1 MLHSII
7 NQQLGRYLITAL
19 LGRGGMAAVY
29 RARDTVLQRD
39 VALKVLY
46 PQYTAEKAVLE
57 RFKREAITAAALEHP
72 HIVPIYDVD
81 EQNDLV
87 FISMKLLEGR
97 TLQDILNERGTITLA
112 EFMPILHQI
121 ACALDYAHGRGIV
134 HRDIKPGNIML
145 QLAPNLGTGGTS
157 ISTATAMLAD
167 FGIAKVHDIPGLTTT
182 GALIGTPDYMAPEQ
196 IGNQNVDGRA
206 DIYALGILAFRAL
219 TGRRAFEGNTQEV
232 LLAHLYH
239 QPPAPST
246 INPQLSAAVD
256 AVVLQAL
263 HKQPDQRYPT
273 AGTFVQALSKA
284 QMDTTV
290 IGTSPAVLQSYIHP
304 GSSNTVTPA
313 AVSGW
318 PLPPQA
324 IRPAQRLPGLPGWLS
339 WVSMALMLVLIGF
352 LLALFVVGQTSRIV
366 DNQTSDRPAGVQSAI
381 IATETTEVPVAIVD
395 GPSPTAT
402 MPALPTVAASP
413 ETVPIIPIDTTLPD
427 EPVAAPEPTAPVPN
441 TPVLPPPPP
450 PPTGT
455 PPPPLPTSTS
465 PPTNT
470 PTGTPPPT
478 DTPTSTPPP
487 TDTPIST
494 PLPTNT
500 PLPTVASSCPQE
512 WLTGGFGKLYNDN
525 VEVRVRLGCPTKS
538 LIPDRATIH
547 FFDGGTMYW
556 WAHSD
561 TIYVLLDP
569 VAGDY
574 LVVDKQE
581 AASYPEPTP
590 DPDDP
595 QAPVRGF
602 GRVYYHRPG
611 VQEALGTPRSTEIVL
626 DPHGVWQPFE
636 NGFMLWVPAQTDPQN
651 PLKFIFVL
659 YDDGT
664 FQYYRDSYQD

>member
-1 MLHSII
+1 MTIMLHSII

-46 PQYTAEKAVLE
+46 PQYTAEKALVE

-81 EQNDLV
+81 EQDGLV

-97 TLQDILNERGTITLA
+97 TLQDVLNERGTVTLA
-112 EFMPILHQI
+112 EFVPILHQI
-121 ACALDYAHGRGIV
+121 ACALDYAHSRGIV
-134 HRDIKPGNIML
+134 HRDIKPGNLML
-145 QLAPNLGTGGTS
+145 QLTPNPTTGRTS

-167 FGIAKVHDIPGLTTT
+167 FGIAKVYDTPSLTTT

-219 TGRRAFEGNTQEV
+219 TGRRVFEGNTQEV

-256 AVVLQAL
+256 AVILQAL

-273 AGTFVQALSKA
+273 AGAFAQALSQA
-284 QMDTTV
+284 HTDATV
-290 IGTSPAVLQSYIHP
+290 IGTSPAVLQSYIQP
-304 GSSNTVTPA
+304 SSSNTVTTA

-318 PLPPQA
+318 PLPPQV
-324 IRPAQRLPGLPGWLS
+324 ITPAQRLPSLPGWLS
-339 WVSMALMLVLIGF
+339 WVSMALLLVLIGF

-366 DNQTSDRPAGVQSAI
+366 DNQTGDRPVGAQSAI
-381 IATETTEVPVAIVD
+381 IATETTALPAAIVD
-395 GPSPTAT
+395 VPSPTAT
-402 MPALPTVAASP
+402 IPVLPTATASP
-413 ETVPIIPIDTTLPD
+413 ETVTIIPIDTTVPD
-427 EPVAAPEPTAPVPN
+427 DPVAAPMPTAPVPN
-441 TPVLPPPPP
+441 TPVPPPPPASVTAMPPPP
-450 PPTGT
+450 PPTDT
-455 PPPPLPTSTS
+455 PTS
-465 PPTNT
+465 
-470 PTGTPPPT
+470 TPPPT

-487 TDTPIST
+487 TDTPTST
-494 PLPTNT
+494 PLPTDT
-500 PLPTVASSCPQE
+500 PPPTAIPACPQG
-512 WLTGGFGKLYNDN
+512 LLAGGFEKLYNDN
-525 VEVRVRLGCPTKS
+525 VEVRVSLGCPTAAMS
-538 LIPDRATIH
+538 AGRATIH

-556 WAHSD
+556 WANSD

-574 LVVDKQE
+574 LAVDKQE
-581 AASYPEPTP
+581 AASYPEPAP

-595 QAPVRGF
+595 QSPVRGF

-611 VQEALGTPRSTEIVL
+611 VQEVLGTPRSTEIVL

-636 NGFMLWVPAQTDPQN
+636 GGVMLWVPAQTDPQHV
-651 PLKFIFVL
+651 PKFIFVL
-659 YDDGT
+659 YDNGT
-664 FQYYRDSYQD
+664 FQRYLDSYQD